1 MIDTVAVNWTAVEP
15 ILPELL
21 LIGIGV
27 LLIGFDLFMPRQR
40 QLLPWLTVVGSLT
53 ALAMILGSQP
63 TSSFGGMFLTDG
75 YAMVFKTICLGAVI
89 LTALMSETFC
99 RVIGLHQGEYYS
111 LMLFSLVGMLL
122 MASAG
127 DLMVLYLGL
136 ELMALPVY
144 VLVGLHKRES
154 RTSEAAVKYFLM
166 GMFASALLLFGM
178 SLLYGL
184 TGTTEI
190 ARIAAL
196 AGSAQLSA
204 NPALLAA
211 LGLMLAGLCFKV
223 AVAPFHL
230 WTPDVYEGAPTIVT
244 ALMSVGPKAA
254 GFAIFGRVLFFALP
268 QLHDHWGPV
277 LAVLALLT
285 MAVGNITALCQH
297 SLKRMLAYS
306 SIAHAGYALLGLLAG
321 TPEGM
326 AATMTYLVIYLFM
339 NLGAFAILMLLAEPG
354 QPHESLDDCKGLAT
368 RHPLAAALMLVFLFS
383 LTGIPPT
390 GGFIGKFYLLKA
402 AFSAGYTL
410 TVVGAVLF
418 SAISAYFYLRVVR
431 YMYMDEPQQTTVA
444 LVFSPGML
452 AAVGICLLGVL
463 GSGFFP
469 GTLLEWTVASLS
481 GM

>member
-40 QLLPWLTVVGSLT
+40 LLLPWLTVVGSLT

-75 YAMVFKTICLGAVI
+75 YAMVFKTICLGAVM
-89 LTALMSETFC
+89 LTVMMSESFC
-99 RVIGLHQGEYYS
+99 RIIGLRQGEFYS
-111 LMLFSLVGMLL
+111 LMLFSLVGMLM

-190 ARIAAL
+190 SRIAAL
-196 AGSAQLSA
+196 VGSAQLSA

-211 LGLMLAGLCFKV
+211 LGLLLAGLCFKV

-285 MAVGNITALCQH
+285 MAVGNITALCQR

-402 AFSAGYTL
+402 AFSAGYPL

-431 YMYMDEPQQTTVA
+431 YMYMDEPQQTAAA

-452 AAVGICLLGVL
+452 AALGICLLGVL

-469 GTLLEWTVASLS
+469 GTLLEWTVTSLS

>member
-15 ILPELL
+15 ILPEVL

-40 QLLPWLTVVGSLT
+40 QLMPWLTVVGCLT

-63 TSSFGGMFLTDG
+63 TVSFGGMFLTDG
-75 YAMVFKTICLGAVI
+75 YAMVFKTICLWAVI
-89 LTALMSETFC
+89 LIALMSESFC
-99 RVIGLHQGEYYS
+99 RVIGLRQGEYYS

-190 ARIAAL
+190 SRIAAL
-196 AGSAQLSA
+196 VGSAQLSA

-211 LGLMLAGLCFKV
+211 LGLLLAGLCFKV

-254 GFAIFGRVLFFALP
+254 GFAIFGRVLFFGLP

-285 MAVGNITALCQH
+285 MAVGNITALCQR

-306 SIAHAGYALLGLLAG
+306 SIAHAGYALLGLLTG
-321 TPEGM
+321 TSEGM
-326 AATMTYLVIYLFM
+326 AATMTYLLIYLFM

-354 QPHESLDDCKGLAT
+354 QPRESLDDCKGLAT

-431 YMYMDEPQQTTVA
+431 YMYMDEPQQTAAA

-452 AAVGICLLGVL
+452 AALGICLLGVL

-469 GTLLEWTVASLS
+469 GALLEWTVTSLS

>member
-1 MIDTVAVNWTAVEP
+1 MIDTVAVNWTVVEP

-40 QLLPWLTVVGSLT
+40 QLLPWLTVVGCLT
-53 ALAMILGSQP
+53 ALAMVLGTRP
-63 TSSFGGMFLTDG
+63 TVSFGGMFLTDG
-75 YAMVFKTICLGAVI
+75 FAMVFKSICLGAVI
-89 LTALMSETFC
+89 LTALMSEYFC
-99 RVIGLHQGEYYS
+99 RVIGLRQGEYYS

-144 VLVGLHKRES
+144 ALVGLHKSES

-166 GMFASALLLFGM
+166 GGFASALLLFGM

-190 ARIAAL
+190 ARIAEVIAT
-196 AGSAQLSA
+196 AQMST

-211 LGLMLAGLCFKV
+211 LGLVLAGLCFKV

-244 ALMSVGPKAA
+244 AFMSVGPKAA
-254 GFAIFGRVLFFALP
+254 GFAIFGRILYLGLP
-268 QLHDHWGPV
+268 ELGDHWGPV

-285 MAVGNITALCQH
+285 MAVGNITALCQQ

-306 SIAHAGYALLGLLAG
+306 SIAHAGYAMLGLLAG
-321 TPEGM
+321 TAEGM
-326 AATMTYLVIYLFM
+326 AATMTYLVVYLFM
-339 NLGAFAILMLLAEPG
+339 NMGAFGVLMLLATPG
-354 QPHESLDDCKGLAT
+354 NPRESLEDCKGW
-368 RHPLAAALMLVFLFS
+368 PAA
-383 LTGIPPT
+383 I
-390 GGFIGKFYLLKA
+390 
-402 AFSAGYTL
+402 
-410 TVVGAVLF
+410 
-418 SAISAYFYLRVVR
+418 RW
-431 YMYMDEPQQTTVA
+431 
-444 LVFSPGML
+444 SP
-452 AAVGICLLGVL
+452 
-463 GSGFFP
+463 F
-469 GTLLEWTVASLS
+469 
-481 GM
+481 

>member
-1 MIDTVAVNWTAVEP
+1 MIDTVAVSWTAVEP

-40 QLLPWLTVVGSLT
+40 QLLPWLTMVGCLT

-63 TSSFGGMFLTDG
+63 AVSFGGMFLTDG

-89 LTALMSETFC
+89 LTALMSESFC
-99 RVIGLHQGEYYS
+99 RVIGLRQGEFYS

-144 VLVGLHKRES
+144 VLVGLHKQES

-190 ARIAAL
+190 SRIAAL
-196 AGSAQLSA
+196 VGSAQLSA

-211 LGLMLAGLCFKV
+211 LGLLLAGLCFKV

-230 WTPDVYEGAPTIVT
+230 WTPDVYEGAPSIVT

-254 GFAIFGRVLFFALP
+254 GFAIFGRVLFFGLP

-285 MAVGNITALCQH
+285 MAVGNITALCQR

-306 SIAHAGYALLGLLAG
+306 SIAHAGYALLGILAG

-326 AATMTYLVIYLFM
+326 AATMTYLFIYLFM

-402 AFSAGYTL
+402 AFGAGYPL

-431 YMYMDEPQQTTVA
+431 YMYMDEPQQTAAA
-444 LVFSPGML
+444 LVVSPGML
-452 AAVGICLLGVL
+452 AALGICLLGVL

-469 GTLLEWTVASLS
+469 GALLEWTVTSLS
-481 GM
+481 AM

>member
-1 MIDTVAVNWTAVEP
+1 MIEAVAVNWTAVEP
-15 ILPELL
+15 LIPELL
-21 LIGIGV
+21 LISVAV
-27 LLIGFDLFMPRQR
+27 LLIGCDLFVPRQR
-40 QLLPWLTVVGSLT
+40 QLLPWLTLVGCVT
-53 ALAMILGSQP
+53 ALAMVLGAQP
-63 TSSFGGMFLTDG
+63 TRAFGGMFLADG
-75 YAMVFKTICLGAVI
+75 YAMVFKAICLGAVI
-89 LTALMSETFC
+89 LTALMSERFC
-99 RVIGLHQGEYYS
+99 RIIGLRQGEYYS
-111 LMLFSLVGMLL
+111 LLLLSLTGMLL

-144 VLVGLHKRES
+144 ALVGLHKREQ
-154 RTSEAAVKYFLM
+154 RTSEAAIKYFLM
-166 GMFASALLLFGM
+166 GGFASALLLFGM

-190 ARIAAL
+190 VRIAEYIAARNL
-196 AGSAQLSA
+196 TA

-211 LGLMLAGLCFKV
+211 LGLLLAGFSFKV

-244 ALMSVGPKAA
+244 AFMSVGPKAA
-254 GFAIFGRVLFFALP
+254 GFAIFGRVLFLGLP
-268 QLHDHWGPV
+268 QLHDHWGPI

-285 MAVGNITALCQH
+285 MAVGNITALCQQ

-321 TPEGM
+321 TAEGM
-326 AATMTYLVIYLFM
+326 AATLTYLTVYLFM
-339 NLGAFAILMLLAEPG
+339 NLGAFAILMLLAVPG
-354 QPHESLDDCKGLAT
+354 ESHESLDDCRGLAV

-402 AFSAGYTL
+402 AFAAGYTF

-418 SAISAYFYLRVVR
+418 SAISAYFYLGVIRI
-431 YMYMDEPQQTTVA
+431 MYMSEPPEQAPA
-444 LVFSPGML
+444 LTMDRGM
-452 AAVGICLLGVL
+452 AAVLGLCLLGVL
-463 GSGFFP
+463 GVGIFP
-469 GTLLEWTVASLS
+469 GVVLDWTVSAIA

>member
-1 MIDTVAVNWTAVEP
+1 M
-15 ILPELL
+15 
-21 LIGIGV
+21 

-40 QLLPWLTVVGSLT
+40 QLLPWLTVVGCLT
-53 ALAMILGSQP
+53 ALAMILGSRP
-63 TSSFGGMFLTDG
+63 TESFGGMFLTDG
-75 YAMVFKTICLGAVI
+75 YAMVFKSICLAAVI
-89 LTALMSETFC
+89 LTALMSEYFC
-99 RVIGLHQGEYYS
+99 RIINLRQGEYYS

-144 VLVGLHKRES
+144 AMVGLHKRES
-154 RTSEAAVKYFLM
+154 RTSEAAIKYFLM
-166 GMFASALLLFGM
+166 GAFASALLLFGM

-184 TGTTEI
+184 TGTTDI
-190 ARIAAL
+190 AQIAAL
-196 AGSAQLSA
+196 IGSSPVTA

-244 ALMSVGPKAA
+244 AFMSVGPKAA
-254 GFAIFGRVLFFALP
+254 GFAIFGQILFLGLP

-277 LAVLALLT
+277 LSVLALLT
-285 MAVGNITALCQH
+285 MAVGNITALCQR

-306 SIAHAGYALLGLLAG
+306 SIAHAGYALLGLMSG
-321 TPEGM
+321 TVEGM

-339 NLGAFAILMLLAEPG
+339 NMGAFAVLMLLASPDNL
-354 QPHESLDDCKGLAT
+354 HESLDDCKGLAT
-368 RHPLAAALMLVFLFS
+368 RNPLVAALMLVFMFS

-402 AFSAGYTL
+402 AFAAGYTW
-410 TVVGAVLF
+410 TVVGAVLL

-431 YMYMDEPQQTTVA
+431 YMYMNEPQQVVGLTVT
-444 LVFSPGML
+444 PGMATAL
-452 AAVGICLLGVL
+452 GICLLGVL
-463 GSGFFP
+463 GLGFFP
-469 GTLLEWTVASLS
+469 GFLLDWTVTSLS
-481 GM
+481 SSGM

>member
-40 QLLPWLTVVGSLT
+40 QLLPWLTVVGCLT

-63 TSSFGGMFLTDG
+63 AVSFGGMFLTDG

-89 LTALMSETFC
+89 LTALMSESFC
-99 RVIGLHQGEYYS
+99 RVIGLRQGEYYS
-111 LMLFSLVGMLL
+111 LMLFSLVGMLM

-190 ARIAAL
+190 TRIAAL
-196 AGSAQLSA
+196 VGSAQLSA

-211 LGLMLAGLCFKV
+211 LGLLLAGLCFKV

-254 GFAIFGRVLFFALP
+254 GFAIFGRVLFFGLP

-285 MAVGNITALCQH
+285 MAVGNITALCQR

-321 TPEGM
+321 TTEGM
-326 AATMTYLVIYLFM
+326 AATMTYLFIYLFM

-402 AFSAGYTL
+402 AFSAGYPL

-431 YMYMDEPQQTTVA
+431 YMYMDEPQQTAAA

-452 AAVGICLLGVL
+452 AALGICLLGVL

-469 GTLLEWTVASLS
+469 GALLEWTVTSLS
-481 GM
+481 AM